1 MQMKFFDMHVHSA
14 FSEGESSVMQLA
26 VRAKEL
32 GYAGICFS
40 EYFEGRA
47 RLEQLKA
54 EVAKAQNAAGIEI
67 LLGFEAR
74 NTQELRR
81 LAEMRRMFDVL
92 LAHGGDI
99 AMNRAAVE
107 TREVDIL
114 THPEHGRYDPGMNH
128 VMARLAK
135 ENGVAIELNFR
146 EILTSNKKTRSRVL
160 ENMRDNVALARKYK
174 APIIVCS
181 GAVSHAELRDP
192 LSMTS
197 MAQLL
202 GMTPVEAKTALSG
215 VPQAIFEKAR
225 KRKDGK
231 WVMPGVEI
239 VK

>member
-1 MQMKFFDMHVHSA
+1 MKFFDMHVHSA

-26 VRAKEL
+26 GRAKEL

-54 EVAKAQNAAGIEI
+54 EVAKAQEATGIAI

-114 THPEHGRYDPGMNH
+114 THPEHGRYDGGMNH
-128 VMARLAK
+128 VMMKLA
-135 ENGVAIELNFR
+135 EANGVAVEVNFR

-174 APIIVCS
+174 APIILCS
-181 GAVSHAELRDP
+181 GAVSHSELRDP
-192 LSMTS
+192 LVMTS

-202 GMTPVEAKTALSG
+202 GMAPAEAKTALSDT
-215 VPQAIFEKAR
+215 PQSIFEKAR
-225 KRKDGK
+225 KRKDGS
-231 WVMPGVEI
+231 WVMPGVEA